1 MCRTPKMSLL
11 LLLSLQAATALL
23 LPTAARLRS
32 APAVASPRQ
41 AQMGL
46 DRRSALG
53 VLAALPVAFVSTS
66 PAVAATDKVVIFGGS
81 GYVGAHAA
89 QMLLGQGA
97 EVVSV
102 SRKSA
107 ADQADKVKAILGT
120 GLKLDYVSLDAST
133 ADLTSV
139 LSGATAVI
147 SCVGIAPGGANQRA
161 GNGAVNVRIADA
173 AKAAGIGRF
182 VYLGVA
188 SELANGPIKFVFGDY
203 VKGKAEAEAAVTNDF
218 GAAALVLKPGIIGGA
233 PPGEIRPPGPPGMAP
248 VSVEAVAAAAVAG
261 ALGKKSGSVDGNA
274 AIAASA

>member
-1 MCRTPKMSLL
+1 MKLVL
-11 LLLSLQAATALL
+11 FLSLQAATALL
-23 LPTAARLRS
+23 LPASRLRTATAQVS
-32 APAVASPRQ
+32 SRQ
-41 AQMGL
+41 AQMSL

-53 VLAALPVAFVSTS
+53 VLAALPAAFVSTA

-102 SRKSA
+102 SRKSPA
-107 ADQADKVKAILGT
+107 EQADKVKAILGT
-120 GLKLDYVSLDAST
+120 GLKGLEYVSLDASR

-139 LSGATAVI
+139 LAGATAVI

-182 VYLGVA
+182 VYLSVA

-203 VKGKAEAEAAVTNDF
+203 VKGKAEAEAAVAKDF
-218 GAAALVLKPGIIGGA
+218 GGAALVLKPGIIGGA

>member
-1 MCRTPKMSLL
+1 MRRTPKMSLL

-107 ADQADKVKAILGT
+107 ADQVACTPYPTLTAAARTPSLPLPLPQADKVKAILGT

-133 ADLTSV
+133 ADLTS
-139 LSGATAVI
+139 A
-147 SCVGIAPGGANQRA
+147 
-161 GNGAVNVRIADA
+161 
-173 AKAAGIGRF
+173 
-182 VYLGVA
+182 
-188 SELANGPIKFVFGDY
+188 
-203 VKGKAEAEAAVTNDF
+203 
-218 GAAALVLKPGIIGGA
+218 
-233 PPGEIRPPGPPGMAP
+233 
-248 VSVEAVAAAAVAG
+248 
-261 ALGKKSGSVDGNA
+261 
-274 AIAASA
+274 

>member
-1 MCRTPKMSLL
+1 MRGSKPAGFSGTVKFEIVVWCPFMRRTPKMSLL

-107 ADQADKVKAILGT
+107 ADQVACTPYPTLTAAART
-120 GLKLDYVSLDAST
+120 PSLPLPLPPACRCPYLRRTRSRRS
-133 ADLTSV
+133 SV
-139 LSGATAVI
+139 L
-147 SCVGIAPGGANQRA
+147 
-161 GNGAVNVRIADA
+161 
-173 AKAAGIGRF
+173 
-182 VYLGVA
+182 A
-188 SELANGPIKFVFGDY
+188 SSS
-203 VKGKAEAEAAVTNDF
+203 TTSRSMQ
-218 GAAALVLKPGIIGGA
+218 A
-233 PPGEIRPPGPPGMAP
+233 PPI
-248 VSVEAVAAAAVAG
+248 
-261 ALGKKSGSVDGNA
+261 
-274 AIAASA
+274 